1 MTSETEHSKSA
12 ALTDTQAVP
21 VGDKAGLVKQLII
34 IALIMFGFG
43 YALVPLYE
51 VFCRVT
57 GFGGKTDIIQEAAAN
72 NALLIDRD
80 VEVTFTSHSHT
91 SLPWEFKPITKGLN
105 VKVGE
110 IQDAVFYVK
119 NYSNRAI
126 TGMAT
131 FNVTPA
137 RAGFHFKKTECFCFT
152 KQVLQPGEEQEMAV
166 RFLLDKDLPEDVHEL
181 TLSYTFFD
189 NEKHAGK

>member
-1 MTSETEHSKSA
+1 MISETEHSKPA
-12 ALTDTQAVP
+12 ELTDTQAVT
-21 VGDKAGLVKQLII
+21 VSDKSGLVKQLII

-72 NALLIDRD
+72 NAQLIDRD

-152 KQVLQPGEEQEMAV
+152 KQVLQPGGNQYGFTFTRSIFRT
-166 RFLLDKDLPEDVHEL
+166 RFEPV
-181 TLSYTFFD
+181 SVF
-189 NEKHAGK
+189 

>member
-1 MTSETEHSKSA
+1 MSNQN
-12 ALTDTQAVP
+12 TQSNDLAESDSVRR
-21 VGDKAGLVKQLII
+21 VSLVKQLIV

-57 GFGGKTDIIQEAAAN
+57 GFGGKTDIILEEAASKAT
-72 NALLIDRD
+72 LIDRD

-91 SLPWEFKPITKGLN
+91 SLPWEFKPVTKTLN

-119 NYSNRAI
+119 NYSNRPI
-126 TGMAT
+126 TGLAT
-131 FNVTPA
+131 FNVSPP

-152 KQVLQPGEEQEMAV
+152 KQVLQPGEEREMSV
-166 RFLLDKDLPEDVHEL
+166 RFLLDSEMPEDVHEL

-189 NEKHAGK
+189 TEKHAGQ

>member
-21 VGDKAGLVKQLII
+21 VSDKAGLVKQLII

-72 NALLIDRD
+72 NAQLIDRD

>member
-72 NALLIDRD
+72 NAQLIDRD

>member
-72 NALLIDRD
+72 NAQLIDRD

-166 RFLLDKDLPEDVHEL
+166 RFLLGKDLPEDVHEL